1 MDELIGRRVALRHR
15 VATDDGR
22 PLFTDS
28 VGELTDDGP
37 VAVLVHTR
45 RGVVRVERNA
55 VVAVRAIPP
64 ARPRRASLGAIA
76 RLEYLCADAWPAPLV
91 RELGGW
97 RLRAAGGF
105 TGRANSALAVG
116 DPGVPIADALS
127 QVVEFAHAH
136 ELRPLV
142 QVAIDTPWQRAI
154 TGHGWVLHA
163 DHPAGANVAV
173 LVAPLDELPDGSVAR
188 MTLSID
194 DEPGDGW
201 WELSGDH
208 PISEPQRQVLL
219 APDVTHTGFGTARTN
234 GEVVGAVRAVVLEDH
249 LFISRLEVDD
259 RYRRRGLGTALMA
272 AAAHW
277 SRPRGGEWCVLQVSE
292 HNEPAIALYRRLGF
306 TVHHRYQY
314 LRPPDLVSVE
324 CGYGHTQ
331 HSRGFR
337 RVRG

>member
-1 MDELIGRRVALRHR
+1 MDELIGRRVALRHQL
-15 VATDDGR
+15 ATEDGR

-28 VGELTDDGP
+28 VGDLVDDGP

-45 RGVVRVERNA
+45 RGVVRVERDA

-76 RLEYLCADAWPAPLV
+76 RLEYLCADAWPAQLV

-116 DPGVPIADALS
+116 DPGMPISEALS
-127 QVVEFAHAH
+127 RVIGFAHAR
-136 ELRPLV
+136 ELPPLV

-154 TGHGWVLHA
+154 TAHGWVFHA

-173 LVAPLDELPDGSVAR
+173 LVAPLGELPDGSVDSAVDGVA
-188 MTLSID
+188 LHVE
-194 DEPGDGW
+194 DEPDDGW
-201 WELSGDH
+201 WRLCGDH
-208 PISEPQRQVLL
+208 PISELQRQVLL
-219 APDVTHTGFGTARTN
+219 APDVTHTGFGTARVDD
-234 GEVVGAVRAVVLEDH
+234 EVVGAVRAVVLDDH
-249 LFISRLEVDD
+249 LFVSRLEVDP

-272 AAAHW
+272 AAARW
-277 SRPRGGEWCVLQVSE
+277 SRPRGGEWCVLQVAE
-292 HNEPAIALYRRLGF
+292 HNEPAIAFYQRLGF

-314 LRPPDLVSVE
+314 LRPPIS
-324 CGYGHTQ
+324 
-331 HSRGFR
+331 
-337 RVRG
+337 